1 MGEVSMTAV
10 PMTASRKAATI
21 ARIKRS
27 PELLALAAIALMA
40 ALFSTAQADEAQ
52 AYKVTGAVTDG
63 GTITGQVV
71 FHGTV
76 PMRQIIVNKDPTV
89 CGQSRED
96 PMIVVGPGQGVADTV
111 VYLAEVPSGK
121 DWPPEGKK
129 PVLNNVKCRF
139 EPAMQVVRPGTL
151 DVGNKDPVLHNTHGY
166 YGKRTAFNMALPN
179 QGQVISAD
187 LMKAGT
193 VRVDCDAHGG
203 MEGWIIVRDNPY
215 YALTGADGKF
225 SITGIPPGTYN
236 LVTLQPY
243 SVLVAQQI
251 TVAAGKPTNLTIE
264 LKAAPQ

>member
-1 MGEVSMTAV
+1 MTAV

-21 ARIKRS
+21 ARIKRI
-27 PELLALAAIALMA
+27 PKLPALATIALAA

-52 AYKVTGAVTDG
+52 AYKVTGPVTDG

-71 FHGTV
+71 FHDTV

-96 PMIVVGPGQGVADTV
+96 PLIVVGPGQGVADTV

-139 EPAMQVVRPGTL
+139 EPAMQVVRPGTI

-193 VRVDCDAHGG
+193 VRVDCDAHGW
-203 MEGWIIVRDNPY
+203 MEGWIIVRNNPY

-243 SVLVAQQI
+243 SVLVEQQI
-251 TVAAGKPTNLTIE
+251 TVAAGKPANLTIE

>member
-1 MGEVSMTAV
+1 MTAV
-10 PMTASRKAATI
+10 TRSASRHAWTITAITGIPPLVVVAAMVLTASI
-21 ARIKRS
+21 S
-27 PELLALAAIALMA
+27 G
-40 ALFSTAQADEAQ
+40 SAQADEAEP
-52 AYKVTGAVTDG
+52 YKVTGAVTNG
-63 GTITGQVV
+63 GTVTGQVV

-76 PMRQIIVNKDPTV
+76 PTRQIIVNKDPTV

-96 PMIVVGPGQGVADTV
+96 ALIQVGPGQGVADAV

-121 DWPPEGKK
+121 DWPQDGQK

-151 DVGNKDPVLHNTHGY
+151 AVANKDPVLHNTHGY

-179 QGQVISAD
+179 QNQVIPAE
-187 LMKAGT
+187 LAKAGT
-193 VRVDCDAHGG
+193 VRVDCDAHGW
-203 MEGWIIVRDNPY
+203 MEGWVIVRDNPY

-243 SVLVAQQI
+243 STLIEQSI
-251 TVAAGKPTNLTIE
+251 TVAAGKPISLTIE
-264 LKAAPQ
+264 LKAAAR